1 MEKKAF
7 YGTRIRRKNEHI
19 PGSGIGSGI
28 WISLFF
34 DVAREFLATTR
45 NDFFL
50 LIRKVKVIF
59 NQRNKVCSLY
69 CVLFY
74 VIQEMIYDLACG
86 IELQYGC
93 TWEVGRYAFLVFSHL
108 PAWSP
113 TFLRDL
119 PPSRVLSHLLRDLPP
134 SRVISHLPAWSPTF
148 PRASRTWWS
157 TPDHESFRKSY

>member
-113 TFLRDL
+113 TF
-119 PPSRVLSHLLRDLPP
+119 PRDLPP
-134 SRVISHLPAWSPTF
+134 SRVISHLLAWSPIF
-148 PRASRTWWS
+148 PRALPPSCVISHLPTCIQNLMEHARPWIIS
-157 TPDHESFRKSY
+157 

>member
-113 TFLRDL
+113 TFPRDL
-119 PPSRVLSHLLRDLPP
+119 PPSHVHPELDGARQTMNHFVNRINFDLNLDQFW
-134 SRVISHLPAWSPTF
+134 ILYF
-148 PRASRTWWS
+148 
-157 TPDHESFRKSY
+157 